1 MPDTK
6 KVKVYV
12 SGKMRGVRD
21 YNRIKFAKWTRKL
34 NEEGYEA
41 VNPFKVGEKF
51 GRPEDIEKDHE
62 LFAKVFDADMKALA
76 ECDAIF
82 MMNGW
87 ATSSGAKCE
96 LLYALEHN
104 MVIMTESEHQL
115 SDNEKIDS
123 ACEILEGLTNVYG
136 CRKNLE
142 EIANRMAH
150 MHRTLV
156 QSFAGGFIIPFVREL
171 AHMKRADRFDG
182 RNKASCEACL
192 FMSEALEEK
201 YGICEADDFAFPLI

>member
-1 MPDTK
+1 MPETK

-12 SGKMRGVRD
+12 SGKMRGVKD
-21 YNRIKFAKWTRKL
+21 YNRVNFAKWTRKL

-41 VNPFKVGEKF
+41 VNPFKVGDKF
-51 GRPEDIEKDHE
+51 GSPEDIEKDQE
-62 LFAKVFDADMKALA
+62 LYAKVFEADMKALA

-87 ATSSGAKCE
+87 TTSSGATSE
-96 LLYALEHN
+96 LLYAIEHN
-104 MVIMTESEHQL
+104 MIIMNESEHPVP
-115 SDNEKIDS
+115 DNEKIDS
-123 ACEILEGLTNVYG
+123 ACAILEELTNVYG

-156 QSFAGGFIIPFVREL
+156 QSFAGGFVIPFVREL
-171 AHMKRADRFDG
+171 ARMKRAERFDG
-182 RNKASCEACL
+182 RNAAACDACL
-192 FMSEALEEK
+192 CMCEALEAK
-201 YGICEADDFAFPLI
+201 YDIGEADELSFPCI

>member
-1 MPDTK
+1 MPETK

-12 SGKMRGVRD
+12 SGKMRGVMD
-21 YNRIKFAKWTRKL
+21 YNRINFAKWTRKL
-34 NEEGYEA
+34 NEEGYDA
-41 VNPFKVGEKF
+41 VNPFKVGEKL

-62 LFAKVFDADMKALA
+62 LFSKVFEADMKALA

-87 ATSSGAKCE
+87 ETSSGAKTE

-104 MVIMTESEHQL
+104 MVIMTESEHPVP
-115 SDNEKIDS
+115 DNEKIDS
-123 ACEILEGLTNVYG
+123 ACEILEDLTNVYG

-142 EIANRMAH
+142 EISNRMTR

-156 QSFAGGFIIPFVREL
+156 QSFTGGFVIPFIREMAKL
-171 AHMKRADRFDG
+171 KREDRFDG
-182 RNKASCEACL
+182 RNAAACDACL
-192 FMSEALEEK
+192 SMSEALDKK
-201 YGICEADDFAFPLI
+201 YDIGADDGISFPLI

>member
-1 MPDTK
+1 MPETK

-12 SGKMRGVRD
+12 SGKMRGVKD
-21 YNRIKFAKWTRKL
+21 YNRINFAKWTRKL
-34 NEEGYEA
+34 NEEGYDA

-87 ATSSGAKCE
+87 ETSSGAKSE

-104 MVIMTESEHQL
+104 MIIMTESEHPVP
-115 SDNEKIDS
+115 DNEKIDS

-136 CRKNLE
+136 CRNNLE
-142 EIANRMAH
+142 EISNRMSH

-156 QSFAGGFIIPFVREL
+156 QSFTGGFVIPFVREL
-171 AHMKRADRFDG
+171 ARMKRADRFDD
-182 RNKASCEACL
+182 RNKAACEACL
-192 FMSEALEEK
+192 AMSEALEEK
-201 YGICEADDFAFPLI
+201 YGICESGEIYFPCI

>member
-1 MPDTK
+1 MTDTK

-12 SGKMRGVRD
+12 SGKMRGVKD
-21 YNRIKFAKWTRKL
+21 YNRVNFAKWTRKL
-34 NEEGYEA
+34 NEEGYDA

-87 ATSSGAKCE
+87 ETSSGAKTE

-104 MVIMTESEHQL
+104 MVIMTESEYPVP
-115 SDNEKIDS
+115 DNEKIDS
-123 ACEILEGLTNVYG
+123 ACEILEELTNVYG

-142 EIANRMAH
+142 EIANRMSH

-156 QSFAGGFIIPFVREL
+156 QSFTGGFVIPFVREL
-171 AHMKRADRFDG
+171 AHMKRNDRFDG
-182 RNKASCEACL
+182 RNQAACEACL
-192 FMSEALEEK
+192 AM
-201 YGICEADDFAFPLI
+201 CEAIEAKYDIGEADELSFPCI

>member
-1 MPDTK
+1 MPETK

-12 SGKMRGVRD
+12 SGKMRGVKD
-21 YNRIKFAKWTRKL
+21 YNRINFAKWTRKL
-34 NEEGYEA
+34 NEEGYDA

-87 ATSSGAKCE
+87 ETSSGAKTE

-104 MVIMTESEHQL
+104 MVIMTESEYPVP
-115 SDNEKIDS
+115 DNEKIDS
-123 ACEILEGLTNVYG
+123 ACEILEELTNVYG

-142 EIANRMAH
+142 EVANRMSH

-156 QSFAGGFIIPFVREL
+156 QSFTGGFVIPFVREL
-171 AHMKRADRFDG
+171 ARMKRADRFDD
-182 RNKASCEACL
+182 RNKAACEACVA
-192 FMSEALEEK
+192 M
-201 YGICEADDFAFPLI
+201 CEAIEAKYDIGEADELSFPCI